1 MENREAIEIINQ
13 YDMNF
18 HWNDGEPIPA
28 EQLAEAC
35 ELAISA
41 LEKQGWH
48 NARKDPPKRPDGMW
62 DIYCVYTRFDRCGI
76 AKYYDH
82 GKWDG
87 YDEDGDQI
95 EEYEIIAYCN
105 FPKPYTEEDND
116 KP

>member
-1 MENREAIEIINQ
+1 MTNREAAIEWFSMLKKKFVKTE
-13 YDMNF
+13 YEGYLD
-18 HWNDGEPIPA
+18 
-28 EQLAEAC
+28 
-35 ELAISA
+35 LAISA

-62 DIYCVYTRFDRCGI
+62 NIYCVYTRFDRCGI
-76 AKYYDH
+76 AKYYAH

-95 EEYEIIAYCN
+95 GEYEIIAYCN
-105 FPKPYTEEDND
+105 FPGPYTEEDND

>member
-1 MENREAIEIINQ
+1 MKNRKAIRYINAYIAVNKKLDEKEKEAF
-13 YDMNF
+13 DM
-18 HWNDGEPIPA
+18 
-28 EQLAEAC
+28 
-35 ELAISA
+35 AISA

-76 AKYYDH
+76 AKYYAH

-95 EEYEIIAYCN
+95 GEYEIIAYCN
-105 FPKPYTEEDND
+105 FPGPYTEEDND
-116 KP
+116 GTGIL